1 MVRPLDPAGRLWHD
15 PSVTTEAERQALVLE
30 HYAQVNAIAARF
42 SRHLPGHIDRED
54 VVAWGLLGL
63 LDAIDRFDAGRGVP
77 LAALV
82 EVRVRG
88 AIIDN
93 LRQQGLR
100 RSMIEALRELE
111 GAHTG
116 SERRE
121 RLRSRVA
128 AVGMD
133 RLEEEELVDTA
144 VAVDVQL
151 EGWEERAQLQG
162 WIGQLPAGE
171 KTVLG
176 LQLQG
181 LTGREIAARLA
192 LSEGRVSQILGSAEQ
207 HLLSLAGVPA
217 GRRTVAR
224 ASCRIATN

>member
-1 MVRPLDPAGRLWHD
+1 M
-15 PSVTTEAERQALVLE
+15 TTEAERQALVLE
-30 HYAQVNAIAARF
+30 HYAQVNAISARF
-42 SRHLPGHIDRED
+42 SRQLPGHIDRED

-63 LDAIDRFDAGRGVP
+63 LDAIDRYDPDRGVP

-88 AIIDN
+88 SIIDN

-111 GAHTG
+111 GANTG
-116 SERRE
+116 TERRE
-121 RLRSRVA
+121 RLRARVA
-128 AVGMD
+128 AMGTERV
-133 RLEEEELVDTA
+133 EEEELVDSSP
-144 VAVDVQL
+144 AVDELL
-151 EGWEERAQLQG
+151 EGWEERAQLRG

-171 KTVLG
+171 RTVLG

-181 LTGREIAARLA
+181 FSGREIAARLV

-207 HLLSLAGVPA
+207 HLLNLAGVPA

-224 ASCRIATN
+224 ASCRIATH

>member
-1 MVRPLDPAGRLWHD
+1 MHGSLDRAGPLWHD

-30 HYAQVNAIAARF
+30 HYAQVRAIAARF
-42 SRHLPGHIDRED
+42 SRRLPGHIDGED

-63 LDAIDRFDAGRGVP
+63 LDAMDRYDPARGVP

-100 RSMIEALRELE
+100 RSVIEALRELE
-111 GAHTG
+111 GSPSCT
-116 SERRE
+116 RQLE
-121 RLRSRVA
+121 RLRARVA
-128 AVGMD
+128 GSVMG
-133 RLEEEELVDTA
+133 RLEEEELEDEGPLA
-144 VAVDVQL
+144 DVQL
-151 EGWEERAQLQG
+151 ERRQQRAALHG

-171 KTVLG
+171 QQVLA

-181 LTGREIAARLA
+181 LSGREIAGQLG
-192 LSEGRVSQILGSAEQ
+192 LTEGRISQILGSAEQ
-207 HLLSLAGVPA
+207 HLLGLAGYPA
-217 GRRTVAR
+217 GRRTAAR

>member
-1 MVRPLDPAGRLWHD
+1 MADSLDPACPLWHD
-15 PSVTTEAERQALVLE
+15 PPVSTEAERQALVLE
-30 HYAQVNAIAARF
+30 HYAQVTAIAARF
-42 SRHLPGHIDRED
+42 SRRLPGHIDRED

-63 LDAIDRFDAGRGVP
+63 LDAIDRHDPSRGIP

-111 GAHTG
+111 DGKVG
-116 SERRE
+116 RERRE
-121 RLRSRVA
+121 RLRARVP
-128 AVGMD
+128 VVD
-133 RLEEEELVDTA
+133 RLEEEEEPADGTP
-144 VAVDVQL
+144 AVDVQL
-151 EGWEERAQLQG
+151 EWQEERLRLRG

-171 KTVLG
+171 QMVLG

-181 LTGREIAARLA
+181 LSGREIAARLV

-217 GRRTVAR
+217 GRRTATR
-224 ASCRIATN
+224 TSCRIATN